1 VNGQY
6 LIEALDRL
14 HSALDAAL
22 EPGER
27 QKIGKAIHIL
37 IKILQKRGV
46 FVGGRNLTPRKS

>member
-1 VNGQY
+1 LNGQY

-14 HSALDAAL
+14 HSAIDATF

-27 QKIGKAIHIL
+27 KKIGKAIHIL

-46 FVGGRNLTPRKS
+46 FVGGRNAK